1 MPTYTFYNEQ
11 SGIEWDDM
19 MSNSEREKFLEENPN
34 VTHVP
39 GGFAFVGDH
48 IMSAGTKVD
57 GGFTENMQRIAGAH
71 PGSPLADRF
80 GGSTQ
85 THKEIKT
92 RDAISKHAK
101 TVAREGFSANRKK
114 SL

>member
-19 MSNSEREKFLEENPN
+19 MSNSEREKFLEANPN

-48 IMSAGTKVD
+48 IMGVGPKQDSGM
-57 GGFTENMQRIAGAH
+57 TENLQRIAESH
-71 PGSPLADRF
+71 PGTPLADRY
-80 GGSTQ
+80 GGETTKQ
-85 THKEIKT
+85 QKT
-92 RDAISKHAK
+92 RAVLKKHG
-101 TVAREGFSANRKK
+101 VI
-114 SL
+114 